1 MPRVTWTAQAEA
13 ELEAL
18 VSDPAVREQLKQHA
32 EATLH
37 HVATCTPHEGAED
50 GIMWHRGITHEQE
63 RQIEAGSLLEADD
76 DGTRCWNY
84 FLFYR
89 PLDSARF
96 EVVGVRSNNQI
107 ASRELIYGIFGYTAD
122 PAA

>member
-1 MPRVTWTAQAEA
+1 MPKVTWTAQAEA
-13 ELEAL
+13 ELKAL
-18 VSDPAVREQLKQHA
+18 VSDPAVREQLKRNA
-32 EATLH
+32 EEILH
-37 HVATCTPHEGAED
+37 YIPHPTVYPADEGAED
-50 GIMWHRGITHEQE
+50 GIMWHRGVAHGRYTEQE
-63 RQIEAGSLLEADD
+63 EQDNGPQ
-76 DGTRCWNY
+76 NY

-107 ASRELIYGIFGYTAD
+107 ARRELMYGIFGYTAD